1 MLFILI
7 CLVGEVMKNK
17 KIRILL
23 LIIWI
28 IVIFVMSSFNA
39 VDSGKQSNFIVN
51 IIVKLFDIENIKLVS
66 RIVRTLAHFT
76 EYLILGILCINLCR
90 KKKDIYIAIIF
101 CILYAISDEV
111 HQLFIHGRAFQ
122 VMDIMIDSC
131 GAILG
136 ICLLKG
142 KVKE

>member
-1 MLFILI
+1 
-7 CLVGEVMKNK
+7 MKNK
-17 KIRILL
+17 KVKILL

-28 IVIFVMSSFNA
+28 LVIFMMSSFNSTA
-39 VDSGKQSNFIVN
+39 SSKQSNFIVN
-51 IIVKLFDIENIKLVS
+51 IIVNLFNIENVKMVS
-66 RIVRTLAHFT
+66 KIVRKLAHFT

-90 KKKDIYIAIIF
+90 KKKDIYLAIIF

-111 HQLFIHGRAFQ
+111 HQIFIHGRAFQ

-136 ICLLKG
+136 ILLLNG